1 MKDKNHIFINII
13 VVLVVIISAFYSLYL
28 FSPPEAVSKDAPL
41 SSFSAD
47 RAMRHVREMCQK
59 PHSIGTEEHGRVR
72 EYIVSEA
79 KKLGLSTEI
88 QKTTAVQYYRH
99 VLLTARVHNV
109 IAILKGTDSSKG
121 VLIVGHYDS
130 VLHAPGAADDGSA
143 VAAMLETARALKHS
157 PPLKND
163 IIFLFTDGEEIGL
176 MGAKAFVDEHPLFKN
191 IGIVFN
197 LEARGNTGTSV
208 TFEVSSENGWIMKEY
223 AKAVPYPFAASIM
236 YEVYKRMPNDT
247 DFTIFKKAGC
257 SGFNAAFVEGFVNYH
272 SMTDT
277 PGNLNPQS
285 LQHQG
290 SYILSIAN
298 HFGNIT
304 IDNTKETDVVFFNP
318 IGSWLVIY
326 PGWLNLPLVI
336 FVLILYALYLGLGI
350 KKKRLTIMGI
360 LGGFIIYLSSIVL
373 ICVISWLVQNG
384 IKSLYPHYG
393 HFYSYN
399 FYNVHFYFYLFAG
412 LVVGLFSVLYF
423 LLFSKFK
430 AENLLAGALTLFMVI
445 MIFLYLEMSTA
456 AYWVIFPLIFILLA
470 GIISLFFN
478 FSEDKKYT
486 GYVLIF
492 LLAVLPV
499 IFLYVPLIKMLF
511 VVFSLGM
518 GFVGVLLLL
527 LLLGF
532 LIPQLKAAYNIN
544 KFALPVL
551 AVLVVVAAFV
561 GGHLNSVPNKDQPLH
576 SNIIYCLDAD
586 RQQAVWASGYLQ
598 PDDWNRQF
606 FSNPRIEPLNDF
618 LPGITKTYLKN
629 DAPLVNLPVPVVKIL
644 ADDVEDN
651 KRKLHF
657 NLSSSRQANTMI
669 LFFHKSAGITGITI
683 DGKPI
688 DHERFYSVEESGY
701 HSMFYWAVPPEGID
715 FVIECEA
722 EKTVQLLVIE
732 GKLGL
737 PAGPGIEYKPMPS
750 HIIPDMEFSHMSLL
764 KKTFIL

>member
-1 MKDKNHIFINII
+1 MKNKNHIFINII
-13 VVLVVIISAFYSLYL
+13 VVLAMIISAIYSLYL
-28 FSPPEAVSKDAPL
+28 FSPPAAVSQDAPL
-41 SSFSAD
+41 SSFSAE
-47 RAMRHVREMCQK
+47 RAMKHVEEMCQQ
-59 PHSIGTEEHGRVR
+59 PHFIGTEEHRRVR

-79 KKLGLSTEI
+79 EKLGLATEI
-88 QKTTAVQYYRH
+88 QETTAVHYYHHR
-99 VLLTARVHNV
+99 LISARVHNV
-109 IAILKGTDSSKG
+109 IAILKGTASSKG
-121 VLIVGHYDS
+121 VLVVGHYDS
-130 VLHAPGAADDGSA
+130 MLHAPGAADDGSA
-143 VAAMLETARALKHS
+143 AAAMLETARALTHS

-163 IIFLFTDGEEIGL
+163 IIFLFTDGEEVGL
-176 MGAKAFVDEHPLFKN
+176 MGAKAFVTEYPLLKN
-191 IGIVFN
+191 IGVVFN
-197 LEARGNTGTSV
+197 LEARGSTGTSV
-208 TFEVSSENGWIMKEY
+208 TFEVSSENGWIMEEY

-277 PGNLNPQS
+277 PENLNPES

-290 SYILSIAN
+290 SYILNIAN
-298 HFGNIT
+298 HFGNIS

-336 FVLILYALYLGLGI
+336 LVLLLYSLYLGLGI
-350 KKKRLTIMGI
+350 KKKQMTIKGI
-360 LGGFIIYLSSIVL
+360 LGGVFIYLSSIVL
-373 ICVISWLVQNG
+373 ICVISWLVQSG

-393 HFYSYN
+393 HFYSHN
-399 FYNVHFYFYLFAG
+399 FYNVHFYFYLLAG
-412 LVVGLFSVLYF
+412 LVVGLFSTLYF

-456 AYWVIFPLIFILLA
+456 AYLVIFPLIFILLA

-511 VVFSLGM
+511 MVFSLGM
-518 GFVGVLLLL
+518 SFVGVLLLL

-532 LIPQLKAAYNIN
+532 LILQLKTAYNIN

-561 GGHLNSVPNKDQPLH
+561 GGHLTSVTNKEQPLH

-586 RQQAVWASGYLQ
+586 QQKALWASGYLQ

-606 FSNPRIEPLNDF
+606 FTNPRIESLTDF

-629 DAPLVNLPVPVVKIL
+629 GAPLVNLPEPVVKIL
-644 ADDVEDN
+644 ADDIEND

-657 NLSSSRQANTMI
+657 NLSSSREASSMI
-669 LFFHKSAGITGITI
+669 LFFQQDAGITGIKI

-688 DHERFYSVEESGY
+688 DYKGFYSLEESDY
-701 HSMFYWAVPPEGID
+701 HSMYYWAVPPEGID
-715 FVIECEA
+715 FVVECEA
-722 EKTVQLLVIE
+722 EKTLQLVVVE

-737 PAGPGIEYKPMPS
+737 PLIPGVKYTPMPA
-750 HIIPDMEFSHMSLL
+750 HIIPDMEFSHVSLL
-764 KKTFIL
+764 KKTFLL

>member
-1 MKDKNHIFINII
+1 MKNKNYIFINII
-13 VVLVVIISAFYSLYL
+13 VVLGVIISAIYSLYL
-28 FSPPEAVSKDAPL
+28 FSPPEMVSKDAPL
-41 SSFSAD
+41 SSFSAE
-47 RAMRHVREMCQK
+47 RAMRHVQEMCQK
-59 PHSIGTEEHGRVR
+59 PHSLGTEEHGRVR

-79 KKLGLSTEI
+79 KKLGLITEI
-88 QKTTAVQYYRH
+88 QETTAVHHYHHR
-99 VLLTARVHNV
+99 LIIGRVSNV

-143 VAAMLETARALKHS
+143 VAAMLETARALTHS
-157 PPLKND
+157 PPLKNN
-163 IIFLFTDGEEIGL
+163 IIFLFTDGEEVGL
-176 MGAKAFVDEHPLFKN
+176 MGAKAFVTEQPLLKN

-257 SGFNAAFVEGFVNYH
+257 SGFNAAFVEGYVNYH

-277 PGNLNPQS
+277 PENLNLES
-285 LQHQG
+285 LQHHG
-290 SYILSIAN
+290 SYILGIAN

-304 IDNTKETDVVFFNP
+304 INNTKETDMVFFNP

-336 FVLILYALYLGLGI
+336 FVLLLYSLYLGLGI
-350 KKKRLTIMGI
+350 KKKQMTIKGI

-373 ICVISWLVQNG
+373 ICVISWLVQSG
-384 IKSLYPHYG
+384 IKSLYPLYG
-393 HFYSYN
+393 HFYSHN
-399 FYNVHFYFYLFAG
+399 FYNVHFYFYLIAG
-412 LVVGLFSVLYF
+412 LVVGLFSGLYF
-423 LLFSKFK
+423 LLFSKIK

-456 AYWVIFPLIFILLA
+456 AYLVIFPLVFILLA

-478 FSEDKKYT
+478 FSEDKKYA

-492 LLAVLPV
+492 LLGVLPV
-499 IFLYVPLIKMLF
+499 IFLYVPMAKMLF
-511 VVFSLGM
+511 VVFSLEM
-518 GFVGVLLLL
+518 SFVGVLLLL

-532 LIPQLKAAYNIN
+532 LIIQFKAAYNIN
-544 KFALPVL
+544 KLALPVL
-551 AVLVVVAAFV
+551 AALIVVAAFV
-561 GGHLNSVPNKDQPLH
+561 GGHLNSVPNKKQPLH
-576 SNIIYCLDAD
+576 SSIIYCLDAD
-586 RQQAVWASGYLQ
+586 QQKALWVSGYLQ

-606 FSNPRIEPLNDF
+606 FTNPRIDPLTKI
-618 LPGITKTYLKN
+618 LPESDRPYLKN
-629 DAPLVNLPVPVVKIL
+629 DAPLVILPEPVIKIIE
-644 ADDVEDN
+644 DDVENN

-669 LFFHKSAGITGITI
+669 LFFHKDAGITSIKI

-688 DHERFYSVEESGY
+688 DYKHFFSVKKSEYYSMS
-701 HSMFYWAVPPEGID
+701 YWAVPPDGID
-715 FVIECEA
+715 FVIDCEA
-722 EKTVQLLVIE
+722 EKTLQLLVLE

-737 PAGPGIEYKPMPS
+737 PAAPGIEYKPMPA
-750 HIIPDMEFSHMSLL
+750 HIIPNLELSHMSLL
-764 KKTFIL
+764 KKTFLL

>member
-1 MKDKNHIFINII
+1 MKDKNHISINII
-13 VVLVVIISAFYSLYL
+13 IVLAVIISAIYSLYL
-28 FSPPEAVSKDAPL
+28 FSPPQAVSKDAPL
-41 SSFSAD
+41 SSFSAE
-47 RAMRHVREMCQK
+47 RALKHVREMCQR
-59 PHSIGTEEHGRVR
+59 PHPIGTEEHRRVR

-79 KKLGLSTEI
+79 RKLGLIVEI
-88 QKTTAVQYYRH
+88 QETTAVHNYHQR
-99 VLLTARVHNV
+99 LIIGRVSNV
-109 IAILKGTDSSKG
+109 IATLKGTDSSKG

-130 VLHAPGAADDGSA
+130 VPHSPGAADDGSA
-143 VAAMLETARALKHS
+143 AAAMLETARALTQS

-163 IIFLFTDGEEIGL
+163 IIFLFSDGEELGL
-176 MGAKAFVDEHPLFKN
+176 IGAKAFVDEHPLLKN
-191 IGIVFN
+191 IGVVFN

-223 AKAVPYPFAASIM
+223 ARAVPYPFTASIM
-236 YEVYKRMPNDT
+236 YEVYKQLPNDT

-277 PGNLNPQS
+277 LGNLDPKS
-285 LQHQG
+285 LQHHG

-298 HFGNIT
+298 HFGNIA

-326 PGWLNLPLVI
+326 PGWLNLPLVV
-336 FVLILYALYLGLGI
+336 FVVLLYSLYLGLGI
-350 KKKRLTIMGI
+350 KKKQMTVKGI
-360 LGGFIIYLSSIVL
+360 LGGILIYLSSLVL
-373 ICVISWLVQNG
+373 ICVVSWLVQSG
-384 IKSLYPHYG
+384 IKSLYPHYS
-393 HFYSYN
+393 HFYSHN

-412 LVVGLFSVLYF
+412 LVVGLFSGLYF

-456 AYWVIFPLIFILLA
+456 AYLVIFPLIFILLA
-470 GIISLFFN
+470 GIISGFFN
-478 FSEDKKYT
+478 FSEDRKYP

-499 IFLYVPLIKMLF
+499 IFLYVPMVKMLL
-511 VVFSLGM
+511 VVFSLDM
-518 GFVGVLLLL
+518 SFVGVLLLL

-532 LIPQLKAAYNIN
+532 LILQLKAAYRIN

-551 AVLVVVAAFV
+551 AALIAAAAFV
-561 GGHLNSVPNKDQPLH
+561 GGHLTSVPSKERPLH
-576 SNIIYCLDAD
+576 SSIIYCLDAD
-586 RQQAVWASGYLQ
+586 QQKALWASGYLE

-606 FSNPRIEPLNDF
+606 FTSPRIEPLTDF
-618 LPGITKTYLKN
+618 LPSAVKPYLKN
-629 DAPLVNLPVPVVKIL
+629 DAPLVDLPVPVVKIL
-644 ADDVEDN
+644 ADGVENN

-657 NLSSSRQANTMI
+657 NLSSSRLANIMI
-669 LFFHKSAGITGITI
+669 LFFNKDANIAGIKI

-688 DHERFYSVEESGY
+688 DFKQFYPVEESNY
-701 HSMFYWAVPPEGID
+701 HSMFYWAAPPGGID
-715 FVIECEA
+715 FVIECGA
-722 EKTVQLLVIE
+722 GKTVHLLVVE

-737 PAGPGIEYKPMPS
+737 PNAPGVEYKPMPA
-750 HIIPDMEFSHMSLL
+750 HIIPDRESSHMSFL
-764 KKTFIL
+764 KKTFLL